1 MKNREIKDIINDL
14 LFIISNKLSLM
25 QSKLLFMGIT
35 YEIVL
40 RKDLFPRNKD
50 LKDFIEE
57 VYIKRFSN
65 KKTFKDYLYRSRTL
79 LSSSLL
85 RKIYLELDYSEVTE
99 IINELIEIIQGNT
112 IEDKSSKSNKSKD
125 MNDYITEWM
134 KSIGSRK

>member
-99 IINELIEIIQGNT
+99 IINELIE
-112 IEDKSSKSNKSKD
+112 
-125 MNDYITEWM
+125 
-134 KSIGSRK
+134 